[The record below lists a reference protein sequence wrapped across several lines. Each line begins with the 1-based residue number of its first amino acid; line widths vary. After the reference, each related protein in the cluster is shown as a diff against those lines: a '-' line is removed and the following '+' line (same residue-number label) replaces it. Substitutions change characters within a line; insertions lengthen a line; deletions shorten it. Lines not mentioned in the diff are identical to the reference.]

1 MTNRNRWLV
10 GVAAAIGYAL
20 LWVGWVAQWSW
31 VTTLDES
38 LLEPAH
44 RYGLAHPGWVLAW
57 KSLSFVFGPW
67 TFQITAAVV
76 AFVALARRQ
85 RRTAIFLLFGAALSG
100 MVTDV
105 AKDIA
110 HRARPL
116 TALAHEPSWSFPSG
130 HALGTMAGALGLCAV
145 FRMAQ
150 VAHIRLIEV
159 LCAVIVVFV
168 GVSRVVLNVHNPTD
182 VLAGWLLGGLWFLV
196 WLPLLSPPRRSPAA
210 DAPVPGR
217 SPIVPKP

>member
-1 MTNRNRWLV
+1 MTNRNRWLI

-31 VTTLDES
+31 VTTLDAS

-44 RYGLAHPGWVLAW
+44 RYGTAHPGWVLGW
-57 KSLSFVFGPW
+57 KWLSFVFGPW
-67 TFQITAAVV
+67 TFRIVAAVV

-85 RRTAIFLLFGAALSG
+85 RRIAIFLLVAVVSSG
-100 MVTDV
+100 LITEV

-110 HRARPL
+110 QRARPL

-145 FRMAQ
+145 FRFWG
-150 VAHIRLIEV
+150 VAGARLIAV
-159 LCAVIVVFV
+159 LCAVIVVIV

-182 VLAGWLLGGLWFLV
+182 VLAGWLLGGLWILV
-196 WLPLLSPPRRSPAA
+196 CLPLLSHGGSRS
-210 DAPVPGR
+210 R
-217 SPIVPKP
+217 SVIVPKP

>member
-1 MTNRNRWLV
+1 VTNRNRWLL
-10 GVAAAIGYAL
+10 GAAAVIGYAL

-31 VTTLDES
+31 VTTLDTS
-38 LLEPAH
+38 LLAPAH
-44 RYGLAHPGWVLAW
+44 RYGVAHPGWVTGW
-57 KSLSFVFGPW
+57 RWLSFVFGPW
-67 TFQITAAVV
+67 TFQITAVVV

-85 RRTAIFLLFGAALSG
+85 RRTALFLLVGVVSSG
-100 MVTDV
+100 LVTEV

-110 HRARPL
+110 QRARPL

-145 FRMAQ
+145 FRTAQ
-150 VAHIRLIEV
+150 VARARLIEV

-182 VLAGWLLGGLWFLV
+182 VLAGWLLGSLWFLV
-196 WLPLLSPPRRSPAA
+196 CLPLLSHSGSRS
-210 DAPVPGR
+210 R
-217 SPIVPKP
+217 SVIVPKP

>member
-1 MTNRNRWLV
+1 MTNRNRWLI
-10 GVAAAIGYAL
+10 GAAAAIGYAL

-31 VTTLDES
+31 VTTLDAS
-38 LLEPAH
+38 LLAPAH
-44 RYGLAHPGWVLAW
+44 RYGVAHPGWVLGW
-57 KSLSFVFGPW
+57 RWLSSVFGPW
-67 TFQITAAVV
+67 TFQITGAVV

-85 RRTAIFLLFGAALSG
+85 RRTALFLLLAVVSCSL
-100 MVTDV
+100 VTDV

-116 TALAHEPSWSFPSG
+116 TALARETSWSFPSG
-130 HALGTMAGALGLCAV
+130 HALGTIAGALGLCAV

-150 VAHIRLIEV
+150 VAHVRLIEAF
-159 LCAVIVVFV
+159 CAVVVVFV

-196 WLPLLSPPRRSPAA
+196 WLPLLSPSGSRS
-210 DAPVPGR
+210 R
-217 SPIVPKP
+217 SAIVPKP

>member
-1 MTNRNRWLV
+1 MTNRNRWLIV
-10 GVAAAIGYAL
+10 AAAAIGYAL

-44 RYGLAHPGWVLAW
+44 RYGVAHPGWVLGW
-57 KSLSFVFGPW
+57 RWLSFVFGPW
-67 TFQITAAVV
+67 TFQITAVLV

-85 RRTAIFLLFGAALSG
+85 RRTAIFLLVAVVLSG
-100 MVTDV
+100 LVTDV

-110 HRARPL
+110 QRARPL

-150 VAHIRLIEV
+150 VARLRLIEV
-159 LCAVIVVFV
+159 LCAVIVVVV

-182 VLAGWLLGGLWFLV
+182 VLAGWLLGGVWFLV
-196 WLPLLSPPRRSPAA
+196 CLPLL
-210 DAPVPGR
+210 APSGFSSR

>member
-1 MTNRNRWLV
+1 MTNRNRWLLIA
-10 GVAAAIGYAL
+10 AAAIGYAL

-31 VTTLDES
+31 VTTLDEA

-44 RYGLAHPGWVLAW
+44 RYGAAHPGWVLGW
-57 KSLSFVFGPW
+57 RWLSFMFGPW
-67 TFQITAAVV
+67 TFQIAAVVV
-76 AFVALARRQ
+76 AFVALVRRQ
-85 RRTAIFLLFGAALSG
+85 RRTAIFLLIGVALSG
-100 MVTDV
+100 LVTEV

-110 HRARPL
+110 QRARPL

-145 FRMAQ
+145 FHLWGAARA
-150 VAHIRLIEV
+150 RLITV
-159 LCAVIVVFV
+159 LCAVVVVFV

-196 WLPLLSPPRRSPAA
+196 CLPLLSHGRFEAPA
-210 DAPVPGR
+210 DSPVPGR
-217 SPIVPKP
+217 RPIVPKS